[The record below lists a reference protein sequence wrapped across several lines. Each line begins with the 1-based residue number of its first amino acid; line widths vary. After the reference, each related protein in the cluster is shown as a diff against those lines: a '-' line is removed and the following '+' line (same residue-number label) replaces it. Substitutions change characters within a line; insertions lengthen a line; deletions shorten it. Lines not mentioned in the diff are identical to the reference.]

1 MTEYDAN
8 FIEFI
13 KVINTLAIIFGI
25 VLFCLYAF
33 GLLELPKNNKCTNTA
48 LMTASMTHKS
58 EEYIPMPMPI
68 PMRTK

>member
-1 MTEYDAN
+1 MTEYDTN

-33 GLLELPKNNKCTNTA
+33 GLLELP
-48 LMTASMTHKS
+48 SQFQ
-58 EEYIPMPMPI
+58 
-68 PMRTK
+68 